1 VSYGLCNTHCV
12 QTTRLDSSAND
23 ALDGKMLIMPS
34 DFFRFLLQ
42 ARVVPCY
49 LNPVAQFILCPGYPK
64 ALIRLLKFFGWS
76 IVAVFCGLLLGLSGA
91 FLYLSP
97 GLPSVEALRSIQ
109 LQIPLRVYSSD
120 NKLIAEFGEMRRTP
134 IRFADIPPNF
144 INALLSAED
153 DNFANHYGVDPSSLM
168 RAATQLVKSGHIQ
181 SGGSTITMQVAK
193 NFFLTSERSFSRK
206 TTEILLAL
214 QIERQLTK
222 DEILELYVNK
232 IYLGNRAYGIE
243 AAAQVYYGKSIRDVS
258 LAQMAMI
265 AGLPKA
271 PSRFNPLANPARS
284 KERRDWILGR
294 MYKLGKITEADYT
307 TAINEPLNASYHVPT
322 PEVNAPYIA
331 EMARAEMV
339 GRYGSDAYTEGFR
352 VTTTVPSNLQEM
364 ANTALHEG
372 LMTYDQRHGY
382 RGPES
387 RLPGKTREAWAT
399 ELTKQRTISSLEPAI
414 VTQVDKTG
422 LQVLTRTGE
431 EHVGWDSMKWARPFL
446 NTNSMGANP
455 KQPSDV
461 AQVGDLIRVQRQPDN
476 SLKFSQIPQA
486 QGALV
491 SLDPQNGAIRSLVGG
506 FAFEQSNYNRAMQ
519 AKRQPGSSFK
529 PFVYSAALDNGYTAA
544 SLVNDAP
551 IVFVDEYL
559 DKVWR
564 PKNDTN
570 TFLGPIRLREGL
582 YKSRNLVSIRLVQA
596 LGIDRTIDYI
606 SKFGFN
612 KQDLPR
618 NLSLALGTA
627 TLTPMEI
634 ATGWSTF
641 ANGGYKISPYIID
654 KIESR
659 NGDTLFVANPPS
671 VPQGAAVTNGI
682 AAPTDAQAFTV
693 NATPGEA
700 PAAPGA
706 APQTPAVAERIVDG
720 RTTYI
725 LNSMLEDV
733 IKLGTGRR
741 ALALGRSDIAGKT
754 GTTNE
759 SKDAWF
765 SGYNADYVT
774 TVWTGFDQPE
784 SLGKREFGGTVAL
797 PIWMN
802 YMAAALKDKPPHTQP
817 EPEGILSL
825 RVDPVSGRAASPGT
839 PGAYFELFKAE
850 DTPPSVNE
858 LGNGNA
864 PGSPLPADEA
874 APIDLF

>member
-1 VSYGLCNTHCV
+1 
-12 QTTRLDSSAND
+12 
-23 ALDGKMLIMPS
+23 M
-34 DFFRFLLQ
+34 
-42 ARVVPCY
+42 
-49 LNPVAQFILCPGYPK
+49 
-64 ALIRLLKFFGWS
+64 RLLKFFGWS
-76 IVAVFCGLLLGLSGA
+76 IVAVFCGLLLALSGA

-120 NKLIAEFGEMRRTP
+120 GKLIAEFGEMRRTP

-193 NFFLTSERSFSRK
+193 NFFLSSERSFSRK

-294 MYKLGKITEADYT
+294 MYKLGKITEAAYT
-307 TAINEPLNASYHVPT
+307 EAVNEPLNASYHVPT
-322 PEVNAPYIA
+322 PEVNAPYVA

-352 VTTTVPSNLQEM
+352 VTTTVPSDLQEM
-364 ANTALHEG
+364 ANTAVHEG

-387 RLPGKTREAWAT
+387 RLPGKTQAAWST
-399 ELTKQRTISSLEPAI
+399 ELTKQRTISGLEPAI
-414 VTQVDKTG
+414 VTLIEKNGV
-422 LQVLTRTGE
+422 QVLTRNGQ
-431 EHVGWDSMKWARPFL
+431 EHVAWETMKWARPFL
-446 NTNSMGANP
+446 NTNSMGAVP
-455 KQPSDV
+455 RQPSDV
-461 AQVGDLIRVQRQPDN
+461 AQVGDLVRVQRQADN
-476 SLKFSQIPQA
+476 SLKFSQIPVA

-491 SLDPQNGAIRSLVGG
+491 TLDPQNGAIRALVGG

-529 PFVYSAALDNGYTAA
+529 PFIYSAALDNGYTPA

-570 TFLGPIRLREGL
+570 TFLGPIRMREAL
-582 YKSRNLVSIRLVQA
+582 YKSRNLVSIRLLQSMGV
-596 LGIDRTIDYI
+596 DRTIDYI

-641 ANGGYKISPYIID
+641 ANGGYKVTPYIID

-659 NGDTLFVANPPS
+659 NGEQLFSANPPS
-671 VPQGAAVTNGI
+671 VPNGNTASSGI
-682 AAPTDAQAFTV
+682 AAPEQGFTV
-693 NATPGEA
+693 NTVAGDNPVQPTA
-700 PAAPGA
+700 QA
-706 APQTPAVAERIVDG
+706 PAVAERIIDG
-720 RTTYI
+720 RTAYI

-741 ALALGRSDIAGKT
+741 ALALGRSDLAGKT

-784 SLGKREFGGTVAL
+784 SLGRREYGGTVAL

-802 YMAAALKDKPPHTQP
+802 FMGAALKDKPPHTQP

-825 RVDPVSGRAASPGT
+825 RVDPVSGRAAAPGT
-839 PGAYFELFKAE
+839 PNAYFELFKSE

-858 LGNGNA
+858 LGNGVA

>member
-1 VSYGLCNTHCV
+1 
-12 QTTRLDSSAND
+12 
-23 ALDGKMLIMPS
+23 M
-34 DFFRFLLQ
+34 
-42 ARVVPCY
+42 
-49 LNPVAQFILCPGYPK
+49 
-64 ALIRLLKFFGWS
+64 RLLKFFGWS
-76 IVAVFCGLLLGLSGA
+76 IVAVFCGLLLALSGA

-120 NKLIAEFGEMRRTP
+120 GKLIAEFGEMRRTP

-294 MYKLGKITEADYT
+294 MYKLGKITEAAYT
-307 TAINEPLNASYHVPT
+307 EAINEPLNASYHVPT

-352 VTTTVPSNLQEM
+352 VTTTVPSDLQEM
-364 ANTALHEG
+364 ANTAVHEG

-387 RLPGKTREAWAT
+387 RLPGKTQAAWAS
-399 ELTKQRTISSLEPAI
+399 ELTKQRTISGLEPAI
-414 VTQVDKTG
+414 VTLVEKNG
-422 LQVLTRTGE
+422 LQVLTRNGE
-431 EHVGWDSMKWARPFL
+431 EHVAWDSMKWARPFL
-446 NTNSMGANP
+446 NTNSMGP
-455 KQPSDV
+455 VPRQPADV
-461 AQVGDLIRVQRQPDN
+461 AQVGDLIRVQRQADN
-476 SLKFSQIPQA
+476 SLKFSQIPVA

-491 SLDPQNGAIRSLVGG
+491 TLDPQNGAIRALVGG

-529 PFVYSAALDNGYTAA
+529 PFIYSAALDNGYTPA

-570 TFLGPIRLREGL
+570 TFLGPIRMREAL
-582 YKSRNLVSIRLVQA
+582 YKSRNLVSIRLLQSMGV
-596 LGIDRTIDYI
+596 DRTIDYI

-641 ANGGYKISPYIID
+641 ANGGYKITPYIID

-659 NGDTLFVANPPS
+659 NGELLFSANPPS
-671 VPQGAAVTNGI
+671 APTGNTATSGI
-682 AAPTDAQAFTV
+682 AAPEHNFTINNV
-693 NATPGEA
+693 AGETSA
-700 PAAPGA
+700 PAAT
-706 APQTPAVAERIVDG
+706 QVPAVAERIIDG

-725 LNSMLEDV
+725 LNSMLQDV

-741 ALALGRSDIAGKT
+741 ALALGRTDLAGKT

-784 SLGKREFGGTVAL
+784 SLGRREYGGTVAL
-797 PIWMN
+797 PIWMSF
-802 YMAAALKDKPPHTQP
+802 MGAALKDKPPHTQP

-825 RVDPVSGRAASPGT
+825 RVDPVSGRAATPGT
-839 PGAYFELFKAE
+839 PNAYFELFKSE

-858 LGNGNA
+858 LGNGA
-864 PGSPLPADEA
+864 VPGSPLPADEA

>member
-1 VSYGLCNTHCV
+1 
-12 QTTRLDSSAND
+12 
-23 ALDGKMLIMPS
+23 M
-34 DFFRFLLQ
+34 
-42 ARVVPCY
+42 
-49 LNPVAQFILCPGYPK
+49 
-64 ALIRLLKFFGWS
+64 RLLKFFGWS
-76 IVAVFCGLLLGLSGA
+76 IVAVFCGLLLALSGA
-91 FLYLSP
+91 YLYLSP

-120 NKLIAEFGEMRRTP
+120 GKLIAEFGEMRRTP
-134 IRFADIPPNF
+134 IRFAEIPPNF

-168 RAATQLVKSGHIQ
+168 RAASQLVKSGHIQ

-193 NFFLTSERSFSRK
+193 NFFLSSERSFSRK

-294 MYKLGKITEADYT
+294 MYKLGKISEADYT
-307 TAINEPLNASYHVPT
+307 AAINEPLNASYHVPT
-322 PEVNAPYIA
+322 PEVSAPYIA

-352 VTTTVPSNLQEM
+352 VTTTVPSDLQEM
-364 ANTALHEG
+364 ANTAVHEG

-387 RLPGKTREAWAT
+387 RLAGKTRAAWAS
-399 ELTKQRTISSLEPAI
+399 ELTKQRTISGLEPAI
-414 VTQVDKTG
+414 VTQVEKNG
-422 LQVLTRTGE
+422 VQVLTRNGD
-431 EHVGWDSMKWARPFL
+431 EHVAWDSMKWARPFL
-446 NTNSMGANP
+446 NTNSMGAAP
-455 KQPSDV
+455 RQPADV
-461 AQVGDLIRVQRQPDN
+461 AQVGDLIRVQRQADN

-491 SLDPQNGAIRSLVGG
+491 TLDPQNGAIRALVGG

-570 TFLGPIRLREGL
+570 TFLGPIRMREAL
-582 YKSRNLVSIRLVQA
+582 YKSRNLVSIRLLQSMGV
-596 LGIDRTIDYI
+596 DRTIDYI

-641 ANGGYKISPYIID
+641 ANGGYKITPYIID

-659 NGDTLFVANPPS
+659 NGETLFTANPPS
-671 VPQGAAVTNGI
+671 APTGDTASSGI
-682 AAPTDAQAFTV
+682 AAPEPGFTV
-693 NATPGEA
+693 NSVAGEA
-700 PAAPGA
+700 ATQAPVQ
-706 APQTPAVAERIVDG
+706 APVIAERIIDG

-741 ALALGRSDIAGKT
+741 ALALGRPDLAGKT

-784 SLGKREFGGTVAL
+784 SLGRREYGGTVAL

-802 YMAAALKDKPPHTQP
+802 FMGAALKGRPPHTQP

-825 RVDPVSGRAASPGT
+825 RVDPVSGRAATPGT
-839 PGAYFELFKAE
+839 PNAYFELFKSE

-858 LGNGNA
+858 LGNGVA

>member
-1 VSYGLCNTHCV
+1 
-12 QTTRLDSSAND
+12 
-23 ALDGKMLIMPS
+23 M
-34 DFFRFLLQ
+34 
-42 ARVVPCY
+42 
-49 LNPVAQFILCPGYPK
+49 
-64 ALIRLLKFFGWS
+64 RLLKFFGWS
-76 IVAVFCGLLLGLSGA
+76 IVAVFCGLLLALSGA

-120 NKLIAEFGEMRRTP
+120 GKLIAEFGEMRRTP

-294 MYKLGKITEADYT
+294 MYKLGKITEAAYT
-307 TAINEPLNASYHVPT
+307 EAINEPLNASYHVPT

-352 VTTTVPSNLQEM
+352 VTTTVPSDLQEM
-364 ANTALHEG
+364 ANTAVHEG

-387 RLPGKTREAWAT
+387 RLPGKTQAAWAS
-399 ELTKQRTISSLEPAI
+399 ELTKQRTISGLEPAI
-414 VTQVDKTG
+414 VTLVEKNG
-422 LQVLTRTGE
+422 LQVLTRNGE
-431 EHVGWDSMKWARPFL
+431 EHVAWDSMKWARPFL
-446 NTNSMGANP
+446 NTNSMGP
-455 KQPSDV
+455 VPRQPADV
-461 AQVGDLIRVQRQPDN
+461 AQVGDLIRVQRQADN
-476 SLKFSQIPQA
+476 SLKFSQIPVA

-491 SLDPQNGAIRSLVGG
+491 TLDPQNGAIRALVGG

-529 PFVYSAALDNGYTAA
+529 PFIYSAALDNGYTPA

-570 TFLGPIRLREGL
+570 TFLGPIRMREAL
-582 YKSRNLVSIRLVQA
+582 YKSRNLVSIRLLQSMGV
-596 LGIDRTIDYI
+596 DRTIDYI

-641 ANGGYKISPYIID
+641 ANGGYKITPYIID

-659 NGDTLFVANPPS
+659 NGELLFSANPPS
-671 VPQGAAVTNGI
+671 APTGNTATSGI
-682 AAPTDAQAFTV
+682 AAPEHNFTINNV
-693 NATPGEA
+693 AGETSA
-700 PAAPGA
+700 PAATQA
-706 APQTPAVAERIVDG
+706 PAVAERIIDG

-725 LNSMLEDV
+725 LNSMLQDV

-741 ALALGRSDIAGKT
+741 ALALGRTDLAGKT

-784 SLGKREFGGTVAL
+784 SLGRREYGGTVAL
-797 PIWMN
+797 PIWMSF
-802 YMAAALKDKPPHTQP
+802 MGAALKDKPPHTQP

-825 RVDPVSGRAASPGT
+825 RVDPVSGRAATPGT
-839 PGAYFELFKAE
+839 PNAYFELFKSE

-858 LGNGNA
+858 LGNGA
-864 PGSPLPADEA
+864 VPGSPLPADEA

>member
-1 VSYGLCNTHCV
+1 
-12 QTTRLDSSAND
+12 
-23 ALDGKMLIMPS
+23 M
-34 DFFRFLLQ
+34 
-42 ARVVPCY
+42 
-49 LNPVAQFILCPGYPK
+49 
-64 ALIRLLKFFGWS
+64 IRLLKFLWWS
-76 IVAVFCGLLLGLSGA
+76 LVAVFCALLLGLSGA

-97 GLPSVEALRSIQ
+97 NLPSVEALRSIQ

-120 NKLIAEFGEMRRTP
+120 GKLIAEFGEMRRTP
-134 IRFADIPPNF
+134 IRFAEIPPNF

-153 DNFANHYGVDPSSLM
+153 DNFANHYGVDPGSLM
-168 RAATQLVKSGHIQ
+168 RAASQLVKSGHIQ

-193 NFFLTSERSFSRK
+193 NYFLTSERSFSRK

-243 AAAQVYYGKSIRDVS
+243 AAAQVYYGKSIRDVT

-271 PSRFNPLANPARS
+271 PSRFNPLANPTRA

-294 MYKLGKITEADYT
+294 MFKLGKIDQNAYQ
-307 TAINEPLNASYHVPT
+307 TALNEPINASYHVPT

-339 GRYGSDAYTEGFR
+339 GRYGSEAYTEGFR
-352 VTTTVPSNLQEM
+352 VTTTVPSDLQEH
-364 ANTALHEG
+364 ANTAVQEG
-372 LMTYDQRHGY
+372 LIEYDQRHGY

-387 RLPGKTREAWAT
+387 RFPGMTREGWAQ
-399 ELTKQRTISSLEPAI
+399 ELTKQRAISGLEPAI
-414 VTQVDKTG
+414 VSQVDKTG
-422 LQVLTRTGE
+422 LRVLTRNGE
-431 EHVGWDSMKWARPFL
+431 KEETVEWASMKWARPYL
-446 NTNSMGANP
+446 NTNSLGANP
-455 KQPSDV
+455 RQPADV
-461 AQVGDLIRVQRQPDN
+461 AHVGDLVRVQRQADG
-476 SLKFSQIPQA
+476 SLKFSQIPVA
-486 QGALV
+486 QSALV
-491 SLDPQNGAIRSLVGG
+491 SLDPQNGAIRALVGG
-506 FAFEQSNYNRAMQ
+506 FAFEQSNYNRALQ

-529 PFVYSAALDNGYTAA
+529 PFLYSAALDNGYTAS

-570 TFLGPIRLREGL
+570 TFLGPIRLREAL
-582 YKSRNLVSIRLVQA
+582 YKSRNLVSIRLLQQ
-596 LGIDRTIDYI
+596 LGIDTSIDYMTR
-606 SKFGFN
+606 FGFN
-612 KQDLPR
+612 KSDLPR

-634 ATGWSTF
+634 VSGWSTF
-641 ANGGYKISPYIID
+641 ANGGYKVNSYLIQS
-654 KIESR
+654 IESR
-659 NGDTLFVANPPS
+659 DGVKLFEANPPTVPAADSPLAADTKTVAVANGPALITNS
-671 VPQGAAVTNGI
+671 VEGVP
-682 AAPTDAQAFTV
+682 AP
-693 NATPGEA
+693 ATPVD
-700 PAAPGA
+700 PAAPA
-706 APQTPAVAERIVDG
+706 IAPRIVDG

-725 LNSMLEDV
+725 LNSMLQDV
-733 IKLGTGRR
+733 IKRGTGRR
-741 ALALGRSDIAGKT
+741 ALAMNRPDIAGKT

-765 SGYNADYVT
+765 TGYNADYVT

-784 SLGKREFGGTVAL
+784 SLGRHEFGGTVAL

-802 YMAAALKDKPPHTQP
+802 FMSAALKDKPPHQQA
-817 EPEGILSL
+817 EPSGILSL
-825 RVDPVSGRAASPGT
+825 RVDPISGRAAT
-839 PGAYFELFKAE
+839 PSTPNAFFELFKSE

-858 LGNGNA
+858 LGGSA
-864 PGSPLPADEA
+864 PGSPLPADES

>member
-1 VSYGLCNTHCV
+1 
-12 QTTRLDSSAND
+12 
-23 ALDGKMLIMPS
+23 M
-34 DFFRFLLQ
+34 
-42 ARVVPCY
+42 
-49 LNPVAQFILCPGYPK
+49 
-64 ALIRLLKFFGWS
+64 IRLLKFFGWS
-76 IVAVFCGLLLGLSGA
+76 IVAVFCGLLLALSGA

-120 NKLIAEFGEMRRTP
+120 GKLIAEFGEMRRTP
-134 IRFADIPPNF
+134 IRFAEIPPNF

-193 NFFLTSERSFSRK
+193 NFFLSSERSFSRK

-294 MYKLGKITEADYT
+294 MYKLGKITEAAYT
-307 TAINEPLNASYHVPT
+307 EAINEPLNASYHVPT

-352 VTTTVPSNLQEM
+352 VTTTVPSDLQEM
-364 ANTALHEG
+364 ANTAVHEG

-387 RLPGKTREAWAT
+387 RLPGKTQAAWAT
-399 ELTKQRTISSLEPAI
+399 ELTKQRTISGLEPAI
-414 VTQVDKTG
+414 VTQVEKNG
-422 LQVLTRTGE
+422 VQVLTRNGE
-431 EHVGWDSMKWARPFL
+431 EHVAWDTMKWARPFL
-446 NTNSMGANP
+446 NTNSMGAVP
-455 KQPSDV
+455 RQPADV
-461 AQVGDLIRVQRQPDN
+461 AQVGDLIRVQRQADN
-476 SLKFSQIPQA
+476 SLKFSQIPVA

-491 SLDPQNGAIRSLVGG
+491 TLDPQNGAIRALVGG

-570 TFLGPIRLREGL
+570 TFLGPIRMREAL
-582 YKSRNLVSIRLVQA
+582 YKSRNLVSIRLLQSMGV
-596 LGIDRTIDYI
+596 DHTIDYI

-641 ANGGYKISPYIID
+641 ANGGYKITPYIID

-659 NGDTLFVANPPS
+659 NGEMLFSANPPS
-671 VPQGAAVTNGI
+671 VPTGDTTSSGI
-682 AAPTDAQAFTV
+682 AAPEHNFTV
-693 NATPGEA
+693 NTVAGESPIQA
-700 PAAPGA
+700 PV
-706 APQTPAVAERIVDG
+706 QTPAVAERIIDG

-725 LNSMLEDV
+725 LNSMLQDV

-741 ALALGRSDIAGKT
+741 ALALGRTDLAGKT

-784 SLGKREFGGTVAL
+784 SLGRREYGGTVAL

-802 YMAAALKDKPPHTQP
+802 FMGAALKGKPAHTQA

-825 RVDPVSGRAASPGT
+825 RVDPVSGRAATPGT
-839 PGAYFELFKAE
+839 PNAYFELFKSE

-858 LGNGNA
+858 LGNGVA

>member
-1 VSYGLCNTHCV
+1 
-12 QTTRLDSSAND
+12 
-23 ALDGKMLIMPS
+23 M
-34 DFFRFLLQ
+34 
-42 ARVVPCY
+42 
-49 LNPVAQFILCPGYPK
+49 
-64 ALIRLLKFFGWS
+64 RLLKFFGWS
-76 IVAVFCGLLLGLSGA
+76 IVAVFCGLLLALSGA

-120 NKLIAEFGEMRRTP
+120 GKLIAEFGEMRRTP
-134 IRFADIPPNF
+134 IRFAEIPPNF

-193 NFFLTSERSFSRK
+193 NFFLSSERSFSRK

-294 MYKLGKITEADYT
+294 MYKLGKITEAAYT
-307 TAINEPLNASYHVPT
+307 EAINEPLNASYHVPT

-352 VTTTVPSNLQEM
+352 VTTTVPSDLQEM
-364 ANTALHEG
+364 ANTAVHEG

-387 RLPGKTREAWAT
+387 RLPGKTQAAWAT
-399 ELTKQRTISSLEPAI
+399 ELTKQRTISGLEPAI
-414 VTQVDKTG
+414 VTQVEKNG
-422 LQVLTRTGE
+422 VQVLTRNGE
-431 EHVGWDSMKWARPFL
+431 EHVAWDTMKWARPFL
-446 NTNSMGANP
+446 NTNSMGAVP
-455 KQPSDV
+455 RQPADV
-461 AQVGDLIRVQRQPDN
+461 AQVGDLIRVQRQADN
-476 SLKFSQIPQA
+476 ALKFSQIPVA

-491 SLDPQNGAIRSLVGG
+491 TLDPQNGAIRALVGG

-570 TFLGPIRLREGL
+570 TFLGPIRMREAL
-582 YKSRNLVSIRLVQA
+582 YKSRNLVSIRLLQSMGV
-596 LGIDRTIDYI
+596 DHTIDYI

-641 ANGGYKISPYIID
+641 ANGGYKITPYIID

-659 NGDTLFVANPPS
+659 NGEMLFSANPPS
-671 VPQGAAVTNGI
+671 VPTGDTTSSGI
-682 AAPTDAQAFTV
+682 AAPEHNFTV
-693 NATPGEA
+693 NTVAGEN
-700 PAAPGA
+700 PIQP
-706 APQTPAVAERIVDG
+706 PVQPPAVAERIIDG

-725 LNSMLEDV
+725 LNSMLQDV

-741 ALALGRSDIAGKT
+741 ALSLGRTDLAGKT

-784 SLGKREFGGTVAL
+784 SLGRREYGGTVAL
-797 PIWMN
+797 PIWINFMG
-802 YMAAALKDKPPHTQP
+802 AALKDKPAHTQA

-825 RVDPVSGRAASPGT
+825 RVDPVSGRAATPGT
-839 PGAYFELFKAE
+839 PNAYFELFKSE

-858 LGNGNA
+858 LGNGVA

>member
-1 VSYGLCNTHCV
+1 
-12 QTTRLDSSAND
+12 
-23 ALDGKMLIMPS
+23 M
-34 DFFRFLLQ
+34 
-42 ARVVPCY
+42 
-49 LNPVAQFILCPGYPK
+49 
-64 ALIRLLKFFGWS
+64 IRLLKFFGYS
-76 IVAVFCGLLLGLSGA
+76 FVAIVCGLLLVFSGA
-91 FLYLSP
+91 YLYLSP

-120 NKLIAEFGEMRRTP
+120 EKLIAEFGEMRRTP

-153 DNFANHYGVDPSSLM
+153 DNFANHYGVDPSSLV

-206 TTEILLAL
+206 ATEILLAL

-243 AAAQVYYGKSIRDVS
+243 AASQVYYGKSIRDAS

-294 MYKLGKITEADYT
+294 MYKLGKIDQSAYESAV
-307 TAINEPLNASYHVPT
+307 AEPLNASYHVPT
-322 PEVNAPYIA
+322 PEVSAPYIA

-352 VTTTVPSNLQEM
+352 VTTTIPSNLQEI
-364 ANTALHEG
+364 ANHAVHEG
-372 LMTYDQRHGY
+372 LIAYDQRHGY

-387 RLPGKTREAWAT
+387 RLPGKTLSAWT
-399 ELTKQRTISSLEPAI
+399 VELGKQRSISGLDPAI
-414 VTQVDKTG
+414 VTQIKKDGV
-422 LQVLTRTGE
+422 QVLTRSGE
-431 EHVGWDSMKWARPFL
+431 EHVAWDSMKWARPFL
-446 NTNSMGANP
+446 NTNSMGPMP

-461 AQVGDLIRVQRQPDN
+461 AQVGDLIRVQRQKDD
-476 SLKFSQIPQA
+476 SLKFSQVPVA

-491 SLDPQNGAIRSLVGG
+491 SLDPQNGAIRALVGG
-506 FAFEQSNYNRAMQ
+506 FAFEQSNYNRATQ

-570 TFLGPIRLREGL
+570 TFLGPIRVREAL
-582 YKSRNLVSIRLVQA
+582 YKSRNLVSIRLLQA
-596 LGIDRTIDYI
+596 MGVGKTIDYMTR
-606 SKFGFN
+606 FGFN
-612 KQDLPR
+612 KQDLPP

-634 ATGWSTF
+634 ATGWSVF
-641 ANGGYKISPYIID
+641 ANGGYKVTPYLID

-671 VPQGAAVTNGI
+671 VPNGVAASDGLAAPANSGI
-682 AAPTDAQAFTV
+682 TIEPTPGAAPTDA
-693 NATPGEA
+693 TPA
-700 PAAPGA
+700 PAA
-706 APQTPAVAERIVDG
+706 PAVAERIVDG

-725 LNSMLEDV
+725 LTSMLQDV
-733 IKLGTGRR
+733 IKRGTGRR
-741 ALALGRSDIAGKT
+741 ALALGRTDLAGKT

-765 SGYNADYVT
+765 SGYNADYIT
-774 TVWTGFDQPE
+774 TVWTGYDQPE
-784 SLGKREFGGTVAL
+784 SLGRREYGGTVAL
-797 PIWMN
+797 PIWMS
-802 YMAAALKDKPPHTQP
+802 YMGGALKDKPAHTQA

-825 RVDPVSGRAASPGT
+825 RIDPISGRAAAPGT
-839 PGAYFELFKAE
+839 PNAYFELFKSE
-850 DTPPSVNE
+850 DTPPSMNE
-858 LGNGNA
+858 LGNGVA
-864 PGSPLPADEA
+864 PGSPLPADES